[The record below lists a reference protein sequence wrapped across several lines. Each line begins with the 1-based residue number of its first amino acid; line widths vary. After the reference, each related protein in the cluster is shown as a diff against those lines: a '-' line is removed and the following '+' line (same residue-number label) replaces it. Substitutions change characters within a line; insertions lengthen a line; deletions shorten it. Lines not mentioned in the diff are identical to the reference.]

1 MTNKRP
7 SGALKRAIRRYFG
20 FSRAETNGFLF
31 LLALMALWLALPY
44 LLQPALSEYDA
55 TADQQELNQVAAKLA
70 ANREPRFRK
79 TWPQRPR
86 YARPSVAHVA
96 LVPFNPNTL
105 TAPDWEA
112 RGVPGFVA
120 TRLVRYRE
128 AVGGFKAKSQIQ
140 KAYGLEPAVYARL
153 APYIQLPDQEP
164 PRTKTAWPSRPDYPA
179 WKDKPGSANG
189 GLPAATRYARKPRNL
204 APFDLNAADTTQL
217 QQIRGVGRRLAARV
231 VAYRERLGG
240 FVREEQ
246 LAEIFNLAPDLVDS
260 LRKYTFVKEGYTP
273 ASLNINQ
280 ADLAALRD
288 HPYVGLRLGRVLI
301 AYREQHGPFRQ
312 ADDLRPIRVL
322 DAATLEKLRPY
333 LRF

>member
-1 MTNKRP
+1 MATKRP
-7 SGALKRAIRRYFG
+7 AALVRAIRRYFG
-20 FSRAETNGFLF
+20 FSRGETNGFLF
-31 LLALMALWLALPY
+31 LLALMVFWLVLPY
-44 LLQPALSEYDA
+44 LLQPALPEYNA
-55 TADQQELNQVAAKLA
+55 TTDKQELDRVAAELT
-70 ANREPRFRK
+70 ANRQPRFRK

-86 YARPSVAHVA
+86 YARPTVAQVE
-96 LVPFNPNTL
+96 LTPFNPNTL

-120 TRLVRYRE
+120 TRLVRYRD

-164 PRTKTAWPSRPDYPA
+164 PRTKTAWAAHANYPA
-179 WKDKPGSANG
+179 WKDQPGGAIA
-189 GLPAATRYARKPRNL
+189 GLPTAARYPRKPLHL
-204 APFDLNAADTTQL
+204 AHFDLNAADTTQL

-231 VAYRERLGG
+231 VGYRERLGG

-246 LAEIFNLAPDLVDS
+246 VGEIYNLAPDLVDS
-260 LRKYTFVKEGYTP
+260 LRKYTFVKEGYMP

-280 ADLAALRD
+280 ATLAELRD

-301 AYREQHGPFRQ
+301 SYREQHGPFHQ
-312 ADDLRPIRVL
+312 PDDLRPIRIM